1 MQIPA
6 ASAIDERTRRR
17 SQPSGESA
25 LTQPALTQPELTQPA
40 TTRDTRNAN
49 MAAYQRRPITSS
61 ARLPDRGCQ
70 ADVPVGLLSDVLS
83 DLLSDGTAF
92 GRTADGGGA
101 LAGARLAGARLAV
114 ARLAVGASEAVGFA
128 AAEPVAGERPS
139 AVLGADVALVED
151 AGAGRRFFTARL
163 L

>member
-25 LTQPALTQPELTQPA
+25 LTQPALTQPA

-70 ADVPVGLLSDVLS
+70 AGVPVGLLSDVLADVLS

-101 LAGARLAGARLAV
+101 LAGARLANARLAV